1 MTAILPF
8 QQLTTADASSGDA
21 KAAWWLRLAIAC
33 WIVGAVALTVKT
45 ILNPTSHTVY
55 PIFHEAGGW
64 MRHGE
69 SLYADR
75 GPEPNEFYYSPVF
88 AMLLVPFSYLPLWAG
103 GVAWGW
109 FSLGLFFLSLRR
121 FFAVVVQPWQPKLI
135 EGQFLCLAA
144 LTAGQGGW
152 SNQSNSLL
160 MSLVLLGAAELVR
173 GGFWRAALFLAAP
186 VHVKVWPIVAGALL
200 SVRYAKQLPWRLA
213 MCIGLLAAT
222 PLAMQSRSD
231 LTASYAEW
239 SEKLADRE
247 QGNDRYGGYRDAWTI
262 MENTIGAP
270 SLPTYKLLQALTGL
284 AVLAWCVRNAWQ
296 AWSSERWV
304 VSTLGWW
311 LVWQLLFGPG
321 TERLT
326 YGIIAP
332 LAAWAVVDSM
342 ASQRRRTLAWSVWLL
357 TGLLGTGEAERAF
370 LKLWSG
376 AEIMTPLGA
385 MLLGVWLAVRDC
397 QGNEAVAMEPNRLDG
412 TRDRVPIQR
421 AA

>member
-1 MTAILPF
+1 MNATIRLWPPD
-8 QQLTTADASSGDA
+8 TDSSSNDAN
-21 KAAWWLRLAIAC
+21 AAWWLRLAITF

-64 MRHGE
+64 MRQGE

-75 GPEPNEFYYSPVF
+75 APEPNEFYYSPVF

-103 GVAWGW
+103 GIAWGW
-109 FSLGLFFLSLRR
+109 FSLGLFFFSLRR
-121 FFAVVVQPWQPKLI
+121 FFTEVIQPWQPKLI

-160 MSLVLLGAAELVR
+160 MALVLFGATELVR

-186 VHVKVWPIVAGALL
+186 VHVKVWPIVVGALL
-200 SVRYAKQLPWRLA
+200 SVRYWKQLPWRLVT
-213 MCIGLLAAT
+213 CIALLAAT
-222 PLAMQSRSD
+222 PLVMQSWSD

-239 SEKLADRE
+239 GEKLAERE

-262 MENTIGAP
+262 LENTVGPP
-270 SLPTYKLLQALTGL
+270 SLSTYKLMQAFSGL

-296 AWSSERWV
+296 SWPTERWV
-304 VSTLGWW
+304 ISTLGWW

-332 LAAWAVVDSM
+332 AAALAVVDSV
-342 ASQRRRTLAWSVWLL
+342 ASGRRRSLAWAVWLL

-376 AEIMTPLGA
+376 AEIMTPVGV
-385 MLLGVWLAVRDC
+385 MLLGVWLIARDLQC
-397 QGNEAVAMEPNRLDG
+397 DEATTANRG
-412 TRDRVPIQR
+412 TKEVKREQTALRQ